1 MTIEQIIDELE
12 AVKAYLN
19 QTCGGWPVCIDE
31 AINIL
36 REKKY
41 METPNPAIVKMEK
54 TLAECIEKAK
64 RGEENGSLD

>member
-1 MTIEQIIDELE
+1 MTMPIEQIIDELE

-54 TLAECIEKAK
+54 TLAK
-64 RGEENGSLD
+64 